1 MLIFRNLSYLAFPF
15 QACWVPEWQLL
26 YLAAVSNVPYLPNV
40 SQQRTDPKLPNIQRK
55 NKNKKYEN
63 TNRIN

>member
-1 MLIFRNLSYLAFPF
+1 
-15 QACWVPEWQLL
+15 VPEWQLL